1 MERRRLVDI
10 LPTSKILLN
19 IHLATSRRRSILGFR
34 LHQVCG
40 SLKRRPAELKW
51 LGVVHLFLRR
61 ERLGCWA
68 WVWRRNA
75 MKTAYVLRG

>member
-34 LHQVCG
+34 LLQV
-40 SLKRRPAELKW
+40 
-51 LGVVHLFLRR
+51 
-61 ERLGCWA
+61 
-68 WVWRRNA
+68 
-75 MKTAYVLRG
+75 